1 MGLFPPNPVS
11 DAFQAA
17 RNTLSRDQSLP
28 GFNAPL
34 IPSKAGNGIRSARLG
49 SQREA
54 AHIRNMVRF
63 FVPETGIVEMYI
75 NPQNMKYQDKKHLN
89 KTRTRG
95 GYVLQ
100 YWGEELGRVNVSGTT
115 GSSGI
120 EGINVLH
127 DIYRNEQVS
136 FDPYA
141 LVLANEIDAR
151 SSNADIFG
159 DFPPG
164 SLGDAFTSI
173 GQSAASSLSSSFFGL
188 VDNAV
193 ENGSLNYT
201 RPKPTLASLA
211 FSIEMYWSGWVFR
224 GFFED
229 FSVDENSQRIG
240 LFDYNFTFTFTQKR
254 GVRTNFFAWHRSP
267 YDGPSNT
274 DPNFGVPYSIDKL
287 VEEDPLPPIQDPEPV
302 GTNQALT
309 SDRPLIDQTSNQ
321 FAPISRQE
329 FENTVIS

>member
-1 MGLFPPNPVS
+1 MPIIPPNPVTDS
-11 DAFQAA
+11 FLAA
-17 RNTLSRDQSLP
+17 RNTLTRDPAIP
-28 GFNAPL
+28 GFNAPR
-34 IPSKAGNGIRSARLG
+34 IPSKAGAGIRSARLG

-54 AHIRNMVRF
+54 DHVRNMVRF

-75 NPQNMKYQDKKHLN
+75 NPQNMSYQDKKHIT

-100 YWGEELGRVNVSGTT
+100 YWGEELGSVNVAGTT
-115 GSSGI
+115 GSSGV
-120 EGINVLH
+120 EGINVLY

-141 LVLANEIDAR
+141 LAIAAEIDAQ

-164 SLGDAFTSI
+164 SLGNVI
-173 GQSAASSLSSSFFGL
+173 GNVSGSATSSFFGL
-188 VDNAV
+188 VDNAIQT
-193 ENGSLNYT
+193 GSVNVT

-229 FSVDENSQRIG
+229 FKVEERADKIG
-240 LFDYNFTFTFTQKR
+240 LFDYTFTFTYTQRR
-254 GVRTNFFAWHRSP
+254 GIRTNFFAWHRSP

-274 DPNFGVPYSIDKL
+274 DPNFGTPYSIDKL
-287 VEEDPLPPIQDPEPV
+287 VQEDPLPPLQDPAPLGV
-302 GTNQALT
+302 DRNLS
-309 SDRPLIDQTSNQ
+309 SDRPMIDWTSEQ
-321 FAPISRQE
+321 FAPISQQE
-329 FENTVIS
+329 FENSVIG